1 MAVRY
6 DDDARSITLSVRD
19 LAEAGGPRGHLTLDV
34 VQRSTRRAE
43 QGRDVHKAW
52 QEAQQQRD
60 DAYRAEVR
68 LQHQLELDGWTITL
82 QGRVD
87 GLTDIAGHVVVE
99 EVKSTAL
106 PGTRLYQTDRADWPS
121 HIAQL
126 EVYLW
131 MLDAAQHASPVGR
144 LVLVSVADGA
154 QHVIGV
160 PLDAIRVGEQVTTS
174 LRELVARRERRLA
187 WMAQRREAVVPLPHE
202 AWRPGQA
209 EIAEAVRF
217 GLEAQRVQLVQAP
230 TGLGKTAAVL
240 HAVLAHAMAT
250 DKQVF
255 WATARGTQQLA
266 AWTTLQRFRDAGL
279 PLRVLQIRAK
289 EKVCLNDVVAC
300 SPERCGFAEGYHDR
314 VREAS
319 VVPRLV
325 EHGFISPE
333 ALLAMGSEHVVCPFA
348 LGIDTSEQVD
358 VVLGDYNYVL
368 DPGAAIRRHFGDGP
382 SGDWI
387 VVVDEAHQLV
397 DRARGWL
404 SPTLEL
410 ATVEDAI
417 TQLQD
422 GGDRYRPFLEPA
434 RRARDWILAMVDR
447 APLAMDPSDDL
458 AETEVDPAPLQG
470 VADDVDAL
478 GLDYALLRHDD
489 PLPADEPDHWLVL
502 ARQLLRLAERFAERD
517 EASRPV
523 VGTAFGRE
531 RVQLLNLDPSGYLG
545 PRIAR
550 LGGLVGCSATL
561 SPPGFY
567 RNLLGLPDDTTDHLD
582 VPNPFPPE
590 NRPVVVL
597 PRVST
602 LYRDRAAH
610 AQRTADLLSRM
621 IEEVPGNVAVY
632 FSSFTM
638 LQDLSTRLTILG
650 RDRLIQRPG
659 MSEDDRKVFL
669 ETIASTI
676 TTERPIVLCAV
687 LGGLFAEG
695 IDLPPGALDAVAI
708 VGPALPP
715 VGLERRLLRETF
727 DERYGEGHRYASL
740 VPGLTKVVQAAGR
753 LVRRMDDR
761 GVVFLVGRRF
771 RWRDVQAELPRDW
784 SLEVPEEP
792 MDRVRQFFAEASPK

>member
-1 MAVRY
+1 MTVRY
-6 DDDARSITLSVRD
+6 DDDAKSIALSVRD

-43 QGRDVHKAW
+43 QGREVHRVW
-52 QEAQQQRD
+52 QEAQQAKD

-68 LQHQLELDGWTITL
+68 LQHQVEIDGWTVTL

-87 GLTDIAGHVVVE
+87 GLTDVAGHVVVE

-106 PGTRLYQTDRADWPS
+106 PSQRLYATDRDDWPS

-131 MLDAAQHASPVGR
+131 MLDAAHHASPVGR
-144 LVLVSVADGA
+144 LVLVSVADGS

-160 PLDAIRVGEQVTTS
+160 PLDAIRVGEQVLGS
-174 LRELVARRERRLA
+174 LRHLVERREARLK
-187 WMAQRREAVVPLPHE
+187 WMKARREAVVPLPHE

-217 GLEAQRVQLVQAP
+217 GLEVERVQLVQAP

-240 HAVLAHAMAT
+240 HAVLTHAMAS

-266 AWTTLQRFRDAGL
+266 AWATLDRFRQAGL

-300 SPERCGFAEGYHDR
+300 SPERCRYAEGYHDK
-314 VREAS
+314 VRGADA
-319 VVPRLV
+319 VPRLV
-325 EHGFISPE
+325 TQGFVTPD
-333 ALLAMGSEHVVCPFA
+333 ALVTMGTDHTACPFA
-348 LGIDTSEQVD
+348 LGIDLSEHVD
-358 VVLGDYNYVL
+358 VVIGDYNYVL
-368 DPGAAIRRHFGDGP
+368 DPGASIRRHFGDGP
-382 SGDWI
+382 SKDWI

-404 SPTLEL
+404 SPVLEL
-410 ATVEDAI
+410 ATIEAAI
-417 TQLQD
+417 TQLEAS
-422 GGDRYRPFLEPA
+422 GHRYRPFLEPA
-434 RRARDWILAMVDR
+434 RRARGWLFAMVDR
-447 APLAMDPSDDL
+447 APLASDTGDDL
-458 AETEVDPAPLQG
+458 AEADVDGAPLQG
-470 VADDVDAL
+470 IADDIDAV

-489 PLPADEPDHWLVL
+489 PLPPDTEDTWQRL

-517 EASRPV
+517 ESSRGV
-523 VGTAFGRE
+523 VGTAYGKE

-545 PRIAR
+545 PRIQR

-561 SPPGFY
+561 SPPAFY
-567 RNLLGLPDDTTDHLD
+567 RDLLGLPDDTTDHLD
-582 VPNPFPPE
+582 VPNPFPAE

-602 LYRDRAAH
+602 LYRDRVAH
-610 AQRTADLLSRM
+610 AQRTADILSRV
-621 IEEVPGNVAVY
+621 IEEVPGNTAVY
-632 FSSFTM
+632 FSSFAM
-638 LQDLSTRLTILG
+638 LQDLAPRMALLG
-650 RDRLIQRPG
+650 RRLLLQRPG
-659 MSEDDRKVFL
+659 MSEGDRKELLDKLRPL
-669 ETIASTI
+669 EPSD
-676 TTERPIVLCAV
+676 RPIVLCAV

-695 IDLPPGALDAVAI
+695 IDLPPGALDAVAV

-727 DERYGEGHRYASL
+727 QERYGKGHRYASL

-753 LVRRMDDR
+753 LVRGPEDR
-761 GVVFLVGRRF
+761 GVVLLVGARF
-771 RWRDVQAELPRDW
+771 RWRDVQAELPKDW
-784 SLEVPEEP
+784 ALDVPVEP
-792 MDRVRQFFAEASPK
+792 AAVVKAFFDR